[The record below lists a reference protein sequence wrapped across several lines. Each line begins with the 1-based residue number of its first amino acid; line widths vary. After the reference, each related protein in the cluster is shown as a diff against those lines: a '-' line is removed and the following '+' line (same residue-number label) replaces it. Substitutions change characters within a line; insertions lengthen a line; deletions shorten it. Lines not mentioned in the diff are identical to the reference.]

1 LKNLVDFLKNFLY
14 TIIVKIKKENLK
26 MTKKQK
32 QAKALALQIAD
43 LENIIKNSDDKN
55 EVYQAQM
62 KVIQLMEKVDDI
74 VLLEEYLQEFLKNI

>member
-1 LKNLVDFLKNFLY
+1 
-14 TIIVKIKKENLK
+14 

-55 EVYQAQM
+55 EVYQVLYIM
-62 KVIQLMEKVDDI
+62 KQ
-74 VLLEEYLQEFLKNI
+74 

>member
-1 LKNLVDFLKNFLY
+1 
-14 TIIVKIKKENLK
+14 